1 MNKIILVVDD
11 DEDITLI
18 IEEILKQHDYEVL
31 VAHDGPHAV
40 EKTQQHRVDLV
51 LMDIRMPNF
60 SGLWF
65 CEIFKRKPQTRNI
78 PVVVISSAFHPEDI
92 EKARQL
98 GVKACLKKPFD
109 SEELLAVVEKAIA

>member
-1 MNKIILVVDD
+1 MNKVILVVDD
-11 DEDITLI
+11 DEDVTMI
-18 IEEILKQHDYEVL
+18 IEEILKTADYEVL

-40 EKTQQHRVDLV
+40 EKTHEHRIDLV

-65 CEIFKRKPQTRNI
+65 CEIFKHKPQTRNI
-78 PVVVISSAFHPEDI
+78 PIVMISSAFHPEDV

-109 SEELLAVVEKAIA
+109 SKELLEAVEKAIA